1 MSSVIRLRTIRKRGQ
16 GLSANAYADYTQ
28 GHSAKGKQGASLNYR
43 TGGLDIFVKGH
54 FNESDTYSTSHT
66 QLQLNT
72 SSEWKSI
79 SDNVNRAHDA
89 NFNGEVGFNYE
100 PDDHQSF
107 GIRYVPKTGLGD
119 QELYSQGETVML
131 RDGEEVDR
139 LTSDSHGRKHTNWN
153 HTVNGYYNGTFGN
166 GTSTSMPT
174 TSTVAPEVG
183 RR

>member
-1 MSSVIRLRTIRKRGQ
+1 
-16 GLSANAYADYTQ
+16 
-28 GHSAKGKQGASLNYR
+28 
-43 TGGLDIFVKGH
+43 
-54 FNESDTYSTSHT
+54 
-66 QLQLNT
+66 
-72 SSEWKSI
+72 
-79 SDNVNRAHDA
+79 
-89 NFNGEVGFNYE
+89 
-100 PDDHQSF
+100 
-107 GIRYVPKTGLGD
+107 
-119 QELYSQGETVML
+119 ML